1 MAVLTIKKL
10 IEYKNPRFSESHFVK
25 CGIIL
30 FHKDAKGI
38 YKALLVK
45 GNNFSKK
52 WGFPKGNRKRNESV
66 IDCAIREMKEE
77 TNITIKERELVHY
90 TNIGNIKYFIVKK
103 YTPLFKADPKEITDI
118 KWVSFDDIEWMKRD
132 DMNLSL
138 ARFSLKHEFMYNI

>member
-1 MAVLTIKKL
+1 M
-10 IEYKNPRFSESHFVK
+10 
-25 CGIIL
+25 
-30 FHKDAKGI
+30 
-38 YKALLVK
+38 K

-77 TNITIKERELVHY
+77 TNITIKEKELVHY

-103 YTPLFKADPKEITDI
+103 YTPLFKADQKEVTDI

-132 DMNLSL
+132 EMNLSL
-138 ARFSLKHEFMYNI
+138 ARFSIKHDFMYNI